1 MPAGKCRGGTSCP
14 PKLKEAKTLNQ
25 IKVLV
30 VDDDELF
37 RRVLCES
44 LELEKDIQVVG
55 EAADGEEAISKAQ
68 ELIPDVILMDVK
80 MPKMNGA
87 AATRHIKSKEP
98 KIKVIM
104 LSAYV
109 DKQLIAESLQAGAHA
124 YLLKDQPLQN
134 IIRTIRIVCRAPE
147 WY

>member
-1 MPAGKCRGGTSCP
+1 VGLRARPI
-14 PKLKEAKTLNQ
+14 KEAKTLNQ

-55 EAADGEEAISKAQ
+55 EAADGEEAIAKAQ

-80 MPKMNGA
+80 MPVMDGTQ
-87 AATRHIKSKEP
+87 ATRHIKAKEP
-98 KIKVIM
+98 KIKVVM

-109 DKQLIAESLQAGAHA
+109 DKQMIAESLQAGANA

-134 IIRTIRIVCRAPE
+134 IIRTIRIVCRAAE

>member
-1 MPAGKCRGGTSCP
+1 MR
-14 PKLKEAKTLNQ
+14 Q

-30 VDDDELF
+30 VDDDAIF
-37 RRVLCES
+37 RRLLCES
-44 LELEKDIQVVG
+44 LELEKDIHVVG

-87 AATRHIKSKEP
+87 VATRHIKSKEP

-109 DKQLIAESLQAGAHA
+109 DKQLIAESLQARANA

-134 IIRTIRIVCRAPE
+134 IIRTIRIVCRAQE

>member
-1 MPAGKCRGGTSCP
+1 MG
-14 PKLKEAKTLNQ
+14 Q

-30 VDDDELF
+30 VDDDALF

-55 EAADGEEAISKAQ
+55 EAANGEEAISKAQ

-87 AATRHIKSKEP
+87 AATRYIKSKEP

-109 DKQLIAESLQAGAHA
+109 DKQLIAESLQAGANA

-134 IIRTIRIVCRAPE
+134 IIRTIRIVCRAQE